1 MSVFKRAKSEHTTL
15 GPGYSTARVSKRFW
29 RRVNR
34 LLTRAVLYQSRLFRF
49 GMIKT
54 LPLIVAMVACLW
66 QVAAQEKQ
74 DKEKQ
79 DKKDD
84 IGIIRIDTDLVS
96 VDMIVTDS
104 KGNRSSAGFKASDFA
119 VYEDNVLQKIDRFS
133 ATETP
138 FNLVL
143 LLDTSGSARAEI
155 ELIRRAARR
164 FLDEL
169 RPQDRV
175 AVIQFSGEVELL
187 QDMTS
192 DRAKIENALGLLKSG
207 TGTSFYDS
215 MKLSIDEVFD
225 RSEGRKAIVA
235 LTDGVDS
242 FGYSTFDQIL
252 PALESSNILT
262 YFLELDTEE
271 FTLAG
276 MLRDCIDAAHFKFS
290 PKQLKKYQA
299 EYGDRVVETEHKSH
313 CLLSRMERMEINRRL
328 YESSRR
334 ELRQMATQTG
344 GRVYPVKSLEQLEPA
359 YSQIAAELRTLYSI
373 AYYPVNEKH
382 DGKWR
387 KLRIRVNRPGF
398 VAKTRPG
405 YRAPLE

>member
-1 MSVFKRAKSEHTTL
+1 MPVFKRAKSEQAT
-15 GPGYSTARVSKRFW
+15 
-29 RRVNR
+29 
-34 LLTRAVLYQSRLFRF
+34 FRF
-49 GMIKT
+49 GLIMT
-54 LPLIVAMVACLW
+54 LPLIAVMAACLW

-79 DKKDD
+79 DKKDE
-84 IGIIRIDTDLVS
+84 IGTIRIDTDLVS
-96 VDMIVTDS
+96 IDVIVTDS
-104 KGNRSSAGFKASDFA
+104 KGDRSSAGFSASDF
-119 VYEDNVLQKIDRFS
+119 VIYEDNVRQKIDRFS
-133 ATETP
+133 AAETP

-175 AVIQFSGEVELL
+175 AVIQFSREVELL
-187 QDMTS
+187 KDLTS
-192 DRAKIENALGLLKSG
+192 DRAKIENALELLKPGS
-207 TGTSFYDS
+207 GTSFYDS
-215 MKLSIDEVFD
+215 LKLTLDDVFKQV
-225 RSEGRKAIVA
+225 EGRKAIVA

-242 FGYSTFDQIL
+242 FGYTTFEQIL
-252 PALESSNILT
+252 PAIESSNILT

-276 MLRDCIDAAHFKFS
+276 MLRDCIDDAHFKFS
-290 PKQLKKYQA
+290 PKQLQKYHA
-299 EYGDRVVETEHKSH
+299 EHGDKVVEIDHKSH
-313 CLLSRMERMEINRRL
+313 CLLSRLERMEINRRL

-334 ELRQMATQTG
+334 ELREMATQTG
-344 GRVYPVKSLEQLEPA
+344 GRVYPVKSLQQLEPA
-359 YSQIAAELRTLYSI
+359 YSQIAAELRTQYSM
-373 AYYPVNEKH
+373 AYYPTNEKH

-387 KLRIRVNRPGF
+387 KLRVKLNRPGF

-405 YRAPLE
+405 YRAPLD